1 MFHLAK
7 MSYAAA
13 AADDAASAELVGE
26 YTRVRMNHMVIDHNV
41 EERSSRSRRTEP
53 YLLILQRN

>member
-7 MSYAAA
+7 MPSVAAV
-13 AADDAASAELVGE
+13 ADDAASAELVGE
-26 YTRVRMNHMVIDHNV
+26 YTKVRMNHMVIDHNV
-41 EERSSRSRRTEP
+41 EERSSRNRRTEP